1 MAIDDEDPTNSAH
14 DAAMSKYSA
23 KKANKTDPLSEEFF
37 IHWKPDN

>member
-14 DAAMSKYSA
+14 DAAMSKYS
-23 KKANKTDPLSEEFF
+23 KLKRQTTLSKEFF